1 MCKFCCFS
9 QGIEHFRHPEN
20 SLLPFWVRCPT
31 SEVSSSVV
39 SVNKAWFCLFQ
50 NLVALYR
57 VFLCVWLCLLHLMV
71 FLRVLFVPCIN
82 RCFFML
88 LNSIPSYEVICLLKD
103 IWVVTIFGYYEYNII
118 IQVSLWTHVFIAF
131 GYTLRHASQDKC
143 MFNFIKNCQIFS
155 QRGYIIKHAHQQCM
169 RISSMIQAF
178 ASTCYY
184 CQSFQY

>member
-1 MCKFCCFS
+1 M
-9 QGIEHFRHPEN
+9 
-20 SLLPFWVRCPT
+20 
-31 SEVSSSVV
+31 
-39 SVNKAWFCLFQ
+39 
-50 NLVALYR
+50 
-57 VFLCVWLCLLHLMV
+57 FLCVWLCFLHLMV
-71 FLRVLFVPCIN
+71 FLRVLFALCIN

-155 QRGYIIKHAHQQCM
+155 QRGYIIKHAHQQCI
-169 RISSMIQAF
+169 RISNMIQAF

-184 CQSFQY
+184 IFYLSLLSSI